1 MTTSIDSNVIAAL
14 WHPSHISNRDAVRV
28 LGRARARGK
37 LVVCAPVY
45 SELMAGPL
53 RDEASLD
60 LFFSETGIA
69 VDWVIE
75 EEIWRESGKAY
86 RGFAHRRKRSGGD
99 VPRRILADFVIGAHA
114 LVRGCSLLTL
124 DGKHYKA
131 AFPTLPVLLA

>member
-14 WHPSHISNRDAVRV
+14 WHPSHISNRDAVRI

-75 EEIWRESGKAY
+75 ERIWREAGRAY
-86 RGFAHRRKRSGGD
+86 RGFAHRRKRSSEK
-99 VPRRILADFVIGAHA
+99 PPWRILADFVIGAHA
-114 LVRGCSLLTL
+114 VVHGCSLLTL
-124 DGKHYKA
+124 DSDHYKA
-131 AFPTLPVLLA
+131 AFPALSIVSA